1 MSRHNNSKR
10 NRRRS
15 VADRFDTDYIELPE
29 YPDIARVI
37 AVPMKTI
44 YINIAADMGAME
56 IYTAWSWC
64 DKVLQKIVG
73 RV

>member
-1 MSRHNNSKR
+1 MGRHNIKKNKR
-10 NRRRS
+10 RTA
-15 VADRFDTDYIELPE
+15 ADRFDTDYIELPE

-56 IYTAWSWC
+56 IYTAWNWC
-64 DKVLQKIVG
+64 DRVLQDIVS
-73 RV
+73 RA